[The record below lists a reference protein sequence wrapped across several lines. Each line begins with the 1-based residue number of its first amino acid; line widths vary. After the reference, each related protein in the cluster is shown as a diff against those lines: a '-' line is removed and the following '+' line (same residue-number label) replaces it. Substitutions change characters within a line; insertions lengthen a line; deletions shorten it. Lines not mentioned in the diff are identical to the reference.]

1 MQFNNLRYLQW
12 LYSLDIPS
20 TWEHVYKLLLL
31 LSGYTART
39 LFRLLEEKNFG
50 VPWPQTAI
58 SLQQVQDLLTSP
70 VGCSVVLE
78 ALRRRPAEMFSF
90 PEK

>member
-1 MQFNNLRYLQW
+1 
-12 LYSLDIPS
+12 
-20 TWEHVYKLLLL
+20 
-31 LSGYTART
+31 
-39 LFRLLEEKNFG
+39 LEEKNFG

-58 SLQQVQDLLTSP
+58 SLQRVQDLLTSP